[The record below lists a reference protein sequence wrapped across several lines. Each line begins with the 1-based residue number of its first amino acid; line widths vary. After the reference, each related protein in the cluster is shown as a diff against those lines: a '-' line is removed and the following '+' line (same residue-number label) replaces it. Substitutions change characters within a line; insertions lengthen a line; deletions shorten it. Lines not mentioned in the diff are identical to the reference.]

1 MPTRKSPSTT
11 PRCLGQFWMPG
22 SDEPAQVT
30 GAVEVLGTRVELE
43 VSPELT
49 ARHTYTQLAN
59 LLSADKVSRD
69 HERDSRSCGA
79 STNLLRVEHAYYD
92 MSAQRTRT

>member
-1 MPTRKSPSTT
+1 MPTRKFPATT

-22 SDEPAQVT
+22 NDEPAPVT

-49 ARHTYTQLAN
+49 A
-59 LLSADKVSRD
+59 
-69 HERDSRSCGA
+69 
-79 STNLLRVEHAYYD
+79 
-92 MSAQRTRT
+92 